1 MRSIVRSSLQFR
13 YLVVVIAVV
22 MKLAGITQLRKMLV
36 GDMAIAG
43 IDSVGLSA
51 PKKNNLPGGIRYAI
65 NY

>member
-13 YLVVVIAVV
+13 YLVVVIAIV
-22 MKLAGITQLRKMLV
+22 MKLADITQLRKMLV

-51 PKKNNLPGGIRYAI
+51 PKKINLPGGIRYAI

>member
-1 MRSIVRSSLQFR
+1 
-13 YLVVVIAVV
+13 

>member
-36 GDMAIAG
+36 GDMAITG

-51 PKKNNLPGGIRYAI
+51 SKKNNLPGGIRYAI